1 MCKVTSFSRGA
12 RSFCKILTQLGL
24 EVASKGQGARAP
36 GTPGVDFGGADID
49 TVNNLL
55 RVHTTLPLIAL
66 ADEASTMILVVEM
79 APKLPANAGGGS
91 NRTTIRPPCR
101 IIIIIID
108 WWSNRFAKFSFIH
121 HEQKWHLPPNLH
133 PLAGSN

>member
-1 MCKVTSFSRGA
+1 
-12 RSFCKILTQLGL
+12 
-24 EVASKGQGARAP
+24 
-36 GTPGVDFGGADID
+36 
-49 TVNNLL
+49 
-55 RVHTTLPLIAL
+55 LIAL